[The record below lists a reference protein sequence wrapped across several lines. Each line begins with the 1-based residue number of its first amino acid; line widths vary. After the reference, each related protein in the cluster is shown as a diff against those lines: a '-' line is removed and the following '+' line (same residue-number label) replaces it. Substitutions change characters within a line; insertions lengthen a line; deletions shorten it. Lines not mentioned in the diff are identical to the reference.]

1 MSFTE
6 ILGEIE
12 RKKMGEKVV
21 GWSGAGKGRG
31 EAEGDLAK

>member
-12 RKKMGEKVV
+12 RKKKGEKVE
-21 GWSGAGKGRG
+21 GWRGEGKGRG